1 VESTIVLKSKFT
13 DRSVGRGD
21 VFHAARILAGYKSRV
36 ELAARLTERS
46 PSKTIYTPGI
56 IRHWECHGLSDI
68 DRIQELMDFF
78 KDYIV
83 FLSLE
88 PGVVDLPIAKAGHR
102 FAISFQPP
110 ST

>member
-1 VESTIVLKSKFT
+1 
-13 DRSVGRGD
+13 
-21 VFHAARILAGYKSRV
+21 
-36 ELAARLTERS
+36 
-46 PSKTIYTPGI
+46 
-56 IRHWECHGLSDI
+56 
-68 DRIQELMDFF
+68 MDFF

-110 ST
+110 SAK